1 MTNIILLE
9 LVKMCPF
16 EPWAPLQNSPS
27 VEPPRGARAKA
38 VIAWN
43 RKTNGVRSGQGK
55 AGDGF
60 EYWLLK
66 IDGVTGN
73 RDKRLTDPQG
83 YGAIEYAYYL
93 MALDA
98 GIQMSDCRL
107 LEENGRRHFMT
118 KRSDRLD
125 SGEM

>member
-1 MTNIILLE
+1 MTNIILLK
-9 LVKMCPF
+9 LVKMCHF
-16 EPWAPLQNSPS
+16 ERWAPLHNSPS

-43 RKTNGVRSGQGK
+43 RKTNGVRSGQGN
-55 AGDGF
+55 AGEGF

-73 RDKRLTDPQG
+73 RDKELADPQG

-93 MALDA
+93 MVRDA
-98 GIQMSDCRL
+98 AIQMSECCL
-107 LEENGRRHFMT
+107 LEENGR
-118 KRSDRLD
+118 
-125 SGEM
+125 